1 MEHTDAFQDFLGVFI
16 IRDKVSSK
24 IFYKGNC
31 NLDLAIEILKE
42 IDTGLT
48 RESIKALKDNN
59 QPAVYNLQMIF
70 AVRNNEYVVWESDK
84 DMPNYPK
91 LTSALRMKINRLKF
105 GSIT

>member
-1 MEHTDAFQDFLGVFI
+1 MEHTGVFQDSLGVFI
-16 IRDKVSSK
+16 IKDKVSSK

-31 NLDLAIEILKE
+31 NLDLAIKILKE

-48 RESIKALKDNN
+48 RESIKALRDHS

-70 AVRNNEYVVWESDK
+70 AVRNNEYVIWESDR

-105 GSIT
+105 CNIT